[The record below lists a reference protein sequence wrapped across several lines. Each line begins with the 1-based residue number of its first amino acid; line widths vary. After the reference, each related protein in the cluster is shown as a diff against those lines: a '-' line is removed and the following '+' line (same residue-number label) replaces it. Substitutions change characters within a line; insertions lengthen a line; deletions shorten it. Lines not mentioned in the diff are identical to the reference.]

1 MCCAAILVC
10 AVGLARC
17 SSSGND
23 TENRIPLKNI
33 TGSIKSSTG
42 RQSDMVNW
50 TLLTLEK
57 TTQIARSAVINISGT
72 FSIEH
77 VREDREHTIILLS
90 PDHLLR
96 SILSIPTKST
106 TVINQFFTGTPDQ
119 LPPLVERGPIVIFGS
134 LDGIIP
140 VDEAVNSDRG
150 DGIPN
155 AAYGD
160 HGYGL
165 IDTGSGSTLDLR
177 GLPESFNPDRNT
189 NGVLD
194 VFETDIN
201 QNKKIDTAEGFGP
214 NFFDEG
220 LEYAALQYE
229 LSTNRSGAE
238 TAQIIFSA
246 KLKPDSIAQD
256 IKIIGSSNIING
268 ATTTSSGNTVAWDQT
283 LLDDGAS
290 DDSLAGDRIFG
301 RRITL
306 GSASRLKSF
315 EVVLFEPRRSDA
327 ETAPTSSPVSGAKY
341 PVTAP
346 PLTLSAL
353 STPVWDSVT
362 RTINRVGNPFG
373 TITDYKWSVTI
384 FDANNKPVYSSA
396 AIDGTEDTFVVPENA
411 YDSTGTF
418 TAKVTAKCQEQVSGF
433 SFFVVTSPSVSL

>member
-1 MCCAAILVC
+1 MLIG
-10 AVGLARC
+10 AVGVARC

-23 TENRIPLKNI
+23 SEDSLPLKNI
-33 TGSIKSSTG
+33 AGSIKGSTG

-57 TTQIARSAVINISGT
+57 TTQITRSAVIDISGT
-72 FSIEH
+72 FSLEH
-77 VREDREHTIILLS
+77 VREDRAHTIILLS

-96 SILSIPTKST
+96 SILSIPTTST
-106 TVINQFFTGTPDQ
+106 TVINQYFTGTPTQ

-134 LDGIIP
+134 FDGIIP

-160 HGYGL
+160 QGYGL
-165 IDTGSGSTLDLR
+165 IDSASGSPLDLR
-177 GLPESFNPDRNT
+177 GLPESFNPNRNA

-201 QNKKIDTAEGFGP
+201 RNNIADTAEGFGP
-214 NFFDEG
+214 NFFAEG

-229 LSTNRSGAE
+229 LSTDSIGTE
-238 TAQIIFSA
+238 TAQIIFTA

-256 IKIIGSSNIING
+256 IKIFGSSNITSG
-268 ATTTSSGNTVAWDQT
+268 ATTTSGTSTVAWDQT

-306 GSASRLKSF
+306 GSATRLKSF
-315 EVVLFEPRRSDA
+315 EVVLFEPRRIDA
-327 ETAPTSSPVSGAKY
+327 ETAPSSQSIAGAKY

-353 STPVWDSVT
+353 STPLWDSVT

-373 TITDYKWSVTI
+373 TITDYNWSVTI
-384 FDANNKPVYSSA
+384 FDANGKLTYSSA
-396 AIDGTEDTFVVPENA
+396 AIAGTEDTFVVPENA
-411 YDSTGTF
+411 FDSTGTF
-418 TAKVTAKCQEQVSGF
+418 TAKVTAKCQEQVPGF

>member
-72 FSIEH
+72 FSIENI
-77 VREDREHTIILLS
+77 REDREHTIILLS

-96 SILSIPTKST
+96 SILSIPTTST

-165 IDTGSGSTLDLR
+165 IDTGSGSNFDLR
-177 GLPESFNPDRNT
+177 GLPESFNPDRNA

-194 VFETDIN
+194 VFEADIN

-229 LSTNRSGAE
+229 LSTNSSGAE

-256 IKIIGSSNIING
+256 VKIIGSSNIING

-362 RTINRVGNPFG
+362 RTINRVGNP
-373 TITDYKWSVTI
+373 
-384 FDANNKPVYSSA
+384 
-396 AIDGTEDTFVVPENA
+396 
-411 YDSTGTF
+411 
-418 TAKVTAKCQEQVSGF
+418 
-433 SFFVVTSPSVSL
+433 